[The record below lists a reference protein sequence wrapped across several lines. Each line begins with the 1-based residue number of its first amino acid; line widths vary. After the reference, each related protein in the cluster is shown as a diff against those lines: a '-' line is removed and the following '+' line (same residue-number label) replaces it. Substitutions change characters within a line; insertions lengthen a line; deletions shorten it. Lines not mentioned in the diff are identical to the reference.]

1 MATPIRLLIV
11 DDSTFVR
18 KALRRVLAGTPT
30 IEIIGEA
37 RDGPAAVQMIGDL
50 APDVVTLDLQMPGM
64 SGLDVLRAI
73 RGRTNARV
81 IMVSTY
87 MQEGTEL
94 AFQALEEG
102 AVDYLDK
109 TSVRNRMDF
118 ASLGEELVRKI
129 RQAAGVTVPAEDPPA
144 PPRAAE
150 PLPAAAAAWAPGLP
164 RALVVV
170 GASTGGPPAVRRFL
184 DALPPVLPAA
194 FIVAQHMPPGFTEG
208 FARRLD
214 GARNVRVREASAGA
228 RLRCGD
234 VLVVPS
240 GQAVELR
247 MDDEGWCVG
256 LVPAGAGEQHRPS
269 IDRALEQA
277 AAFAGVRVVA
287 VVLTG
292 MGADGAQ
299 GAKTVKAAGGRVLTQ
314 TAASCVIDGM
324 PRAVREAVAVDGE
337 GTPAELAGL
346 VSSHVEALPPLGSDG
361 R

>member
-1 MATPIRLLIV
+1 MSTPIRLLIV

-18 KALRRVLAGTPT
+18 KALRRVLAGAPS
-30 IEIIGEA
+30 IEIVGEA
-37 RDGPAAVQMIGDL
+37 RDGQSAVQLIESL

-64 SGLDVLRAI
+64 NGLDVLRAI

-102 AVDYLDK
+102 AVDFLDK
-109 TSVRNRMDF
+109 TTVRNRMDF

-129 RQAAGVTVPAEDPPA
+129 RQASGASA
-144 PPRAAE
+144 PHDAE
-150 PLPAAAAAWAPGLP
+150 PPVPRPPEATRLPTAISTGLP
-164 RALVVV
+164 RALIVV

-214 GARNVRVREASAGA
+214 GVPNVRVREASTGA
-228 RLRCGD
+228 RLRCGE

-240 GQAVELR
+240 GQAVDLR
-247 MDDEGWCVG
+247 MDDEGWCVE
-256 LVPAGAGEQHRPS
+256 LVPAAPGEQHRPS
-269 IDRALEQA
+269 IDRAFEQA
-277 AAFAGVRVVA
+277 AAFAGSRAIA

-292 MGADGAQ
+292 MGADGAL
-299 GAKTVKAAGGRVLTQ
+299 GARAIKAASGRVYTQ
-314 TAASCVIDGM
+314 SAASCVIDGM
-324 PRAVREAVAVDGE
+324 PRAVREAVAIDGE
-337 GTPAELAGL
+337 GTPVQLAAA
-346 VSSHVEALPPLGSDG
+346 VSSLTESLPAVGDG
-361 R
+361 RR

>member
-1 MATPIRLLIV
+1 MTTPIRLLIV

-18 KALRRVLAGTPT
+18 KALRRVLADTPS
-30 IEIIGEA
+30 IDIVGEA
-37 RDGPAAVQMIGDL
+37 RDGQSAVQLIETL

-64 SGLDVLRAI
+64 NGLEVLRAI

-102 AVDYLDK
+102 AVDFLDK

-118 ASLGEELVRKI
+118 TSLGEELVRKI
-129 RQAAGVTVPAEDPPA
+129 RQAAGVSAPPDDEPPA
-144 PPRAAE
+144 PRPQEASRPPTAI
-150 PLPAAAAAWAPGLP
+150 PPGLP

-170 GASTGGPPAVRRFL
+170 GASTGGPPAVRRLL

-214 GARNVRVREASAGA
+214 GAPSVRVREASTGA
-228 RLRCGD
+228 RLRCSE

-240 GQAVELR
+240 GHAVELR
-247 MDDEGWCVG
+247 MDDAGWCVE
-256 LVPAGAGEQHRPS
+256 LVPAAAGEQHRPS
-269 IDRALEQA
+269 IDRALERA
-277 AAFAGVRVVA
+277 AAFAGARSIA
-287 VVLTG
+287 IVLTG
-292 MGADGAQ
+292 MGADGAL
-299 GAKTVKAAGGRVLTQ
+299 GARAVKAAGGHVYTQ
-314 TAASCVIDGM
+314 SAASCVIDGM
-324 PRAVREAVAVDGE
+324 PRAVREAVHVDGE
-337 GTPAELAGL
+337 GTPVELAATVAAL
-346 VSSHVEALPPLGSDG
+346 VESLSAVGDG
-361 R
+361 RP